1 MIADYEF
8 DNGDKI
14 FANALEAAQNIAKL
28 KARTKA
34 AMIPVIYV
42 NDNYG
47 VWQNDFDA
55 TLECAQRSERGKQ
68 LVELLRPDK
77 DDYHVLKPQ
86 RSGFFA
92 TPLDVLLTS
101 LDISNLIITGI
112 TADICVLFTAHDAY
126 MRGYRINVPADCTAA
141 VNRETCST
149 ALDMLRRTAD
159 ADIKRSADIELQ
171 MPADE
176 TSAAQ

>member
-1 MIADYEF
+1 MVADYEF
-8 DNGDKI
+8 DDGDKI
-14 FANALEAAQNIAKL
+14 FGNAINAARNIASL
-28 KARTKA
+28 KSRAKA
-34 AMIPVIYV
+34 AGIPVIYV

-47 VWQNDFDA
+47 LWKNDFDA
-55 TLECAQRSERGKQ
+55 TLNRAERSERGKQ
-68 LVELLRPDK
+68 IVELLRPDK

-101 LDISNLIITGI
+101 LDISDLIITGI

-126 MRGYRINVPADCTAA
+126 MRGYRIKVPADCTAA
-141 VNRETCST
+141 ADSKSCGT

-159 ADIKRSADIELQ
+159 ADINPSTQIQLQ
-171 MPADE
+171 K
-176 TSAAQ
+176 TSTKNSAAH

>member
-8 DNGDKI
+8 HDGDKI
-14 FANALEAAQNIAKL
+14 FNNALEAARNIAKL
-28 KARTKA
+28 RSRAKA
-34 AMIPVIYV
+34 AKVPVIYV

-47 VWQNDFDA
+47 LWQNDFDA
-55 TLECAQRSERGKQ
+55 TLACAERSQRGRPI
-68 LVELLRPDK
+68 VDLLRPDK

-101 LDISNLIITGI
+101 LDVSDLIITGI

-141 VNRETCST
+141 ADNERCST

-159 ADIKRSADIELQ
+159 ADLKPSNEIEFETTR
-171 MPADE
+171 DK
-176 TSAAQ
+176 TSAA

>member
-8 DNGDKI
+8 ENGDKI
-14 FANALEAAQNIAKL
+14 FANATNAARNIATL
-28 KARTKA
+28 KTRARSA
-34 AMIPVIYV
+34 GIPVIYV

-47 VWQNDFDA
+47 LWKNDFDA
-55 TLECAQRSERGKQ
+55 TLECAARSERGKQ
-68 LVELLRPDK
+68 IVELLGPNK

-101 LDISNLIITGI
+101 LDISDLIITGI

-126 MRGYRINVPADCTAA
+126 MRGYRISVPADCTAA
-141 VNRETCST
+141 ADSETCNA

-159 ADIKRSADIELQ
+159 ADINPSTAIELKRH
-171 MPADE
+171 AE
-176 TSAAQ
+176 KTSAAR

>member
-8 DNGDKI
+8 DDGDKI
-14 FANALEAAQNIAKL
+14 FANAINAARNIASL
-28 KARTKA
+28 KSRARSA
-34 AMIPVIYV
+34 GIPVIYV

-47 VWQNDFDA
+47 LWKNDFDA
-55 TLECAQRSERGKQ
+55 TLECAARSERGKQ
-68 LVELLRPDK
+68 IVDLLRPDK
-77 DDYHVLKPQ
+77 DDYYVLKPQ

-101 LDISNLIITGI
+101 LDISDLIITGI

-126 MRGYRINVPADCTAA
+126 MRGYRISVPADCTAA
-141 VNRETCST
+141 ADSETCST

-159 ADIKRSADIELQ
+159 ADIKPSTEIELERD
-171 MPADE
+171 AKK
-176 TSAAQ
+176 TSAAR